1 MGARP
6 GDRRGPALRVRPLPR
21 LHAVTDA
28 RVLALKDLGIRAAAI
43 AAAGPS
49 VALHARDREATG
61 AELAR
66 AALRLQTLVRPPQA
80 SLFVNARADL
90 AEAIGAQGV
99 QLGGSDI
106 SSADA
111 RRVFPAGWIGRS
123 VHGVA
128 EAGAAFSEG
137 ADFIVLGNVYESA
150 SHPGRQGV
158 GLPMVREA
166 SRLGGPV
173 IAIGGITAARARE
186 VREAG
191 AYGVAAISAL
201 WDASDPAAAAV
212 ALLAP
217 WMEEA

>member
-49 VALHARDREATG
+49 VALHARDREAPG

-128 EAGAAFSEG
+128 EAGDAFSGG

-150 SHPGRQGV
+150 SHPGWPGV

-186 VREAG
+186 VRDAG

>member
-1 MGARP
+1 MGAGP

-21 LHAVTDA
+21 LHAVTDG

-49 VALHARDREATG
+49 VALHARDREAMG

-66 AALRLQTLVRPPQA
+66 AALRLQTLARPPQA

-90 AEAIGAQGV
+90 AAAIGAQGV

-106 SSADA
+106 SSRDA

-128 EAGAAFSEG
+128 EARDAFSGG
-137 ADFIVLGNVYESA
+137 ADFVVLGNVYESA
-150 SHPGRQGV
+150 SHPGRPGV

-186 VREAG
+186 VRDAG